1 MKNWSPAKPNTL
13 ISQCEHKLCV
23 ALYKGLRKTVQHL
36 NIIHT
41 ELMTD
46 LDEPD
51 LQTLTLVVTCL
62 KSAKFMTGGESRMRS
77 STKGG
82 GEVECSF
89 FEPPHEY
96 RIIRFLRLA

>member
-1 MKNWSPAKPNTL
+1 
-13 ISQCEHKLCV
+13 
-23 ALYKGLRKTVQHL
+23 
-36 NIIHT
+36 
-41 ELMTD
+41 MTD

-62 KSAKFMTGGESRMRS
+62 KPAKFMTGGESGMRS

-89 FEPPHEY
+89 FESPHEY
-96 RIIRFLRLA
+96 CTI